1 MIIYLRRIFTII
13 LPLCMLLIG
22 CTSQAMDSEKPVT
35 IQRSDQSK
43 PLVIKEAKGTLT
55 QVLQQQGQNVALL
68 KQKYTPSIGWDQ
80 KVQPGSQVQL
90 LCKCKVELIMGGKH
104 VGTYQTQKETV
115 AGFLKERKINLSAWH
130 ELNTSPETKIQDG
143 LKVVIDQYE
152 QKIDRQVVT
161 IPFEKKEKKDNQL
174 KKGEKKVEKKGE
186 KGKKIYELVM
196 ELKNGK
202 PVSQP
207 KKRLIKEIQPVE
219 ELVAVGTKEETETA
233 DSENES
239 APKSGKK
246 LVVQATAYTSSGGS
260 RTADGSIP
268 KRGTVAVDPS
278 VIPLGTR
285 MYIPGYGYGVAQDTG
300 GAVKGNIIDV
310 YMNSESEC
318 RQWGR
323 KTITI
328 TILD

>member
-1 MIIYLRRIFTII
+1 MI

-22 CTSQAMDSEKPVT
+22 CTSQAMESDEPVT
-35 IQRSDQSK
+35 IQRSDQLK

-55 QVLQQQGQNVALL
+55 EVLQKQGQNIALL
-68 KQKYTPSIGWDQ
+68 QQKYVPSIGWNQ

-90 LCKCKVELIMGGKH
+90 QCKCKVDLIMAGKH

-115 AGFLKERKINLSAWH
+115 AGFLKERKITLTAWH
-130 ELNTSPETKIQDG
+130 DLKTSPETKIRDG
-143 LKVVIDQYE
+143 LKVVVDQYE
-152 QKIDRQVVT
+152 QRVDKQVVS
-161 IPFEKKEKKDNQL
+161 IPFDKKEKKDNQL
-174 KKGEKKVEKKGE
+174 PKGEKKVEKKGK

-202 PVSQP
+202 PYSQP
-207 KKRLIKEIQPVE
+207 KKRLIKEIEPVE
-219 ELVAVGTKEETETA
+219 ELVAVGTKETETA
-233 DSENES
+233 DSDGES
-239 APKSGKK
+239 APRSGKK
-246 LVVQATAYTSSGGS
+246 MVVEATAYTSSGGS

-268 KRGTVAVDPS
+268 RRGIVAVDPS

-285 MYIPGYGYGVAQDTG
+285 MYIPGYGYGVARDTG

-323 KTITI
+323 RTVTI